1 MIEMEVVRKKAQELA
16 RAHCQFARIQALYG
30 S

>member
-16 RAHCQFARIQALYG
+16 GAIVNARIQALYG